1 MTAVAVLFALM
12 ATVTS
17 VHGAANPMDYPAC
30 PQRHQPEFFCC
41 STSASTREVYTK
53 FRRPTGGSYEKEYQA
68 GWAQPR
74 QVNFPYMRYTPDT
87 PSFSYNDPASICRV
101 QTVVTDSETGELQ
114 QTLQCGGDNASLVE
128 NSQDVSVFWTSPSN
142 PRNNNASFPVGARCV
157 SLMLADGGVDEDSKN
172 ACTNDH
178 VLGGFQFTSF
188 VEAPLVVV
196 YLVYLTCFVL
206 LARWSFH
213 RQVIYRNNCLTGE
226 DEKRTLA
233 SGGIADLTGI
243 ITRSRYELISDSN
256 TETSQLVQTGY
267 SCSSQGRAVFAY
279 FVLVSVL
286 LHVLLL
292 IIICDYYGSFSPPL
306 FDPLSASATNF
317 FLVWLFAALWLIG
330 TVAYQH
336 ELPNFFR
343 VPSPLQ
349 SCEFVHMFKSDDTE
363 IMLTD
368 RTGVSALV
376 AKVENWLSRS
386 EKLLGYQETVRVEI
400 VGGKRIVDFQHLRYI
415 YSDNARRFVPS
426 EISVGRTY
434 ADIGAAGTSGLS
446 SVEAGKR
453 IQTIGLNAVDVVMP
467 SLLSSVLH
475 EFLTLFYIYQIM
487 CYYVWYYFTY
497 WNMGIV
503 MTLVVMGTA
512 IINIYTK
519 RNMQA
524 AIVNMTRYRTEVSVF
539 RDNGWQ
545 VLESPMLVPG
555 DLVQVPENWV
565 LPCDMVVVKGSTVC
579 DESMLTG
586 ESMPVQ
592 KFPIPDHSN
601 TLYDSEGRGKKHTLF
616 SGTRVLS
623 SGRNEEIHAVVQT
636 TGAYTTKGQLIQSI
650 LFPIPMRFKYDEHLK
665 ALIALLLIY
674 SVMACVI
681 GINFLLG
688 NGKLNNKMT
697 AFCYCIFMISAVV
710 SPLLPVV
717 ITVGQVNAGTRLKK
731 AGIFSLNVKRITL
744 CGKVRVFCFDK
755 TGTLT
760 KQGLD
765 YLGVQPV
772 DMISNSFL
780 PITKEYTSIIST
792 MQYALATCHSVGSLD
807 GKLVGNEVE
816 VRMFE
821 ATGWTLVEREGSQ
834 PVARSPSGDELEV
847 IKRFD
852 FDHHRMSMSVVV
864 RNRKT
869 GQIFVF
875 CKGSYERMQQLC
887 RPDGVPANYK
897 AVADQLAK
905 DGCYVLG
912 LSHRQLPSK
921 WTNDQ
926 IDAFVSNRD
935 AIDEGLSLLGLI
947 LFRNEL
953 KEDTADAIAQLKG
966 GDIRVV
972 MITGDNAMCGCYIAR
987 NSGIVASDSRMI
999 LGDVERTGSG
1009 VNAKFGDIQWRDV
1022 DSGMIFDLQAV
1033 KSMAFS
1039 GDDVELAVTGAAFTQ
1054 LKSMGEMS
1062 QLLFHVRIFSRM
1074 TPDDKV
1080 DCVKM
1085 HMEAGAVTGMCGDG
1099 GNDCGALRIA
1109 HAGIALS
1116 DADASVVSPFTSKP
1130 KTIQSVVDICRE
1142 GRCSLATSFASVK
1155 FLIMYGVI
1163 ASTLRLFQW
1172 YNATILSEWCFI
1184 LADGF
1189 TLVGL
1194 SYVITLSKPLRD
1206 LRDQRPTSSLI
1217 GPSTLLSILGQEI
1230 INVIFLVSGIRMLT
1244 SQHWYCPFSPD
1255 NIDLAKWWLLSDNH
1269 LATTLFFT
1277 IVTQQQLAA
1286 WVFSFGSRYRA
1297 PIWNNYALVVLFA
1310 GLVMLDAYLLLG
1322 PPGKLSDLFRISSGT
1337 NVMVL
1342 PDIPMPMEFR
1352 SHYFVLLLGN
1362 VLAAILFEYFVIL
1375 GSVRDWLRRKFHQD
1389 HLPMRK

>member
-1 MTAVAVLFALM
+1 
-12 ATVTS
+12 
-17 VHGAANPMDYPAC
+17 MDYEAC
-30 PQRHQPEFFCC
+30 PQRHHPEYFCC
-41 STSASTREVYTK
+41 STSASTREVFTK
-53 FRRPTGGSYEKEYQA
+53 FNRPTGGTYEDNYRA
-68 GWAQPR
+68 GWSQPR
-74 QVNFPYMRYTPDT
+74 QVNFPYVRYTPDT
-87 PSFSYNDPASICRV
+87 PVFSYDDSASICRV
-101 QTVVTDSETGELQ
+101 QTVMIDPETGELHQ
-114 QTLQCGGDNASLVE
+114 FLQCGSENASLSE
-128 NSQDVSVFWTSPSN
+128 DSHDAAVFWTSPSN
-142 PRNNNASFPVGARCV
+142 PRNNNASFPVGAQCV
-157 SLMLADGGVDEDSKN
+157 SLMLADGSVDEDSKA
-172 ACTNDH
+172 ACISDQQSQS
-178 VLGGFQFTSF
+178 FQFTNF
-188 VEAPLVVV
+188 TEAPLLVV
-196 YLVYLTCFVL
+196 YLVYLTCFAL
-206 LARWSFH
+206 LAWWSFH
-213 RQVIYRNNCLTGE
+213 RHVILRKNRVQ
-226 DEKRTLA
+226 DDDDKQTLA
-233 SGGIADLTGI
+233 SSGVSDLKGI
-243 ITRSRYELISDSN
+243 ITRPRYELIHDENMESQQLIQSGFSN
-256 TETSQLVQTGY
+256 
-267 SCSSQGRAVFAY
+267 SSQGRAVFAY
-279 FVLVSVL
+279 FVAVSVV
-286 LHVLLL
+286 LHVLLF
-292 IIICDYYGSFSPPL
+292 IIICDYYGSFTPAL
-306 FDPLSASATNF
+306 FDPLSASASVF

-330 TVAYQH
+330 IVKYQRD
-336 ELPNFFR
+336 LPNFFR
-343 VPSPLQ
+343 VPSPLH
-349 SCEFVHMFKSDDTE
+349 SCEFVHILKSDDSE

-368 RTGVSALV
+368 RSGVSALV
-376 AKVENWLSRS
+376 AKVENWFNTSG
-386 EKLLGYQETVRVEI
+386 KLRGYQETIRVETI
-400 VGGKRIVDFQHLRYI
+400 GGKRFVDFQHLRYI
-415 YSDNARRFVPS
+415 YNDESRRFVPS
-426 EISVGRTY
+426 EISIGRTY
-434 ADIGAAGTSGLS
+434 ADIGAAGGSGLS
-446 SVEAGKR
+446 SVEAER
-453 IQTIGLNAVDVVMP
+453 RLHTIGLNVVDVAMP
-467 SLLSSVLH
+467 SLLSSILH

-487 CYYVWYYFTY
+487 CYYVWHYFTY

-503 MTLVVMGTA
+503 MTLVVLGTA

-524 AIVNMTRYRTEVSVF
+524 AIVKMTRYRTEVTVF

-545 VLESPMLVPG
+545 LVESSLLVPG
-555 DLVQVPENWV
+555 DLVQVYENWV
-565 LPCDMVVVKGSTVC
+565 VPCDMVIVKGSTVC

-592 KFPIPDHSN
+592 KFPIPDHSA
-601 TLYDSEGRGKKHTLF
+601 TVYDSEGRGKKHTLY

-636 TGAYTTKGQLIQSI
+636 TGAHTTKGQLIQSI
-650 LFPIPMRFKYDEHLK
+650 LFPVPMRFKYDEHLK
-665 ALIALLLIY
+665 ALIALLLVY
-674 SVMACVI
+674 SAVACVI

-717 ITVGQVNAGTRLKK
+717 ITVGQVNAGARLQKS
-731 AGIFSLNVKRITL
+731 GIFSLNVKRITL

-765 YLGVQPV
+765 YLGVQSV
-772 DMISNSFL
+772 DLISNSFL
-780 PITKEYTSIIST
+780 PITKEDSNMLATT
-792 MQYALATCHSVGSLD
+792 QYALATCHSVGSLD

-816 VRMFE
+816 LRMFE
-821 ATGWTLVEREGSQ
+821 ATRWTLVEREGSQ
-834 PVARSPSGDELEV
+834 PVAKSPAGDELEF

-864 RNRKT
+864 RDRKT

-875 CKGSYERMQQLC
+875 CKGSYERMQQLSK
-887 RPDGVPANYK
+887 PDSVPSDYK
-897 AVADQLAK
+897 SVADQLAK

-912 LSHRQLPSK
+912 LSYRRLPSN

-926 IDAFVSNRD
+926 IDAFLANRD
-935 AIDEGLSLLGLI
+935 AVDEGLSLLGLI

-953 KEDTADAIAQLKG
+953 KEDTTDAIAQLKA

-987 NSGIVASDSRMI
+987 NSGMVAPDSRVI

-1009 VNAKFGDIQWRDV
+1009 VNAKLGDVEWRDV
-1022 DSGMIFDLQAV
+1022 DSGVIIDHQAV
-1033 KSMAFS
+1033 KNMAIN
-1039 GDDVELAVTGAAFTQ
+1039 GDDVELALTGAAFNR
-1054 LKSMGEMS
+1054 LKSLGEMS
-1062 QLLFHVRIFSRM
+1062 HLLFHVRIFSRM

-1116 DADASVVSPFTSKP
+1116 DADASVVSPFTSKS
-1130 KTIQSVVDICRE
+1130 KTIQSVVDVCRE

-1194 SYVITLSKPLRD
+1194 SYVITLSKPLPE
-1206 LRDQRPTSSLI
+1206 LRDQRPTSSLV
-1217 GPSTLLSILGQEI
+1217 GPSTLLSILGQEL
-1230 INVIFLVSGIRMLT
+1230 INVVFLVSGIHMLA
-1244 SQHWYCPFSPD
+1244 SQRWYCPFSPD

-1277 IVTQQQLAA
+1277 IITQQQLAA

-1297 PIWNNYALVVLFA
+1297 SIWSNHALVALCVLLV
-1310 GLVMLDAYLLLG
+1310 GLDTYLLLG

-1342 PDIPMPMEFR
+1342 PDIPMPWAFR
-1352 SHYFVLLLGN
+1352 AQYFVLLFGN
-1362 VLAAILFEYFVIL
+1362 VIASILFEYFVVL
-1375 GSVRDWLRRKFHQD
+1375 GPVRDWLRRKFHHD
-1389 HLPMRK
+1389 NLPMRK